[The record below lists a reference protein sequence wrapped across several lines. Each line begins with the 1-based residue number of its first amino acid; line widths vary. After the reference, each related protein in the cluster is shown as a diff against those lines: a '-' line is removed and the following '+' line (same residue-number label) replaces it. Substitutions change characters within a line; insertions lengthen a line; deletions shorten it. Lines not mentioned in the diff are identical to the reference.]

1 MAKIEIKRVSKVKK
15 EIREGGGKDWIK
27 RASGEVRKRKRREG
41 GMTKTEIKRVGKG
54 TKEER

>member
-41 GMTKTEIKRVGKG
+41 GMTNIKRVGKG
-54 TKEER
+54 TKKER